1 MTKAFILAVLDFD
14 KLFKVNCDASGPCI
28 KSVLSQDRR
37 PITFFR
43 KKL

>member
-1 MTKAFILAVLDFD
+1 MTKAFILAVFYFD
-14 KLFKVNCDASGPCI
+14 KLFKVNCDVSGSGI